1 MKVLVVDDDVDL
13 LDLMTYALRREGY
26 NVLAAVDGQQA
37 LQRWESENPD
47 IVLLDGNLPKIDG
60 FEVCRRIR
68 HESKTPIIMLTARDE
83 EEDILRGLQIG
94 ADDYMTK
101 PFSAKQLAARMKA
114 VMRRCQTDPYR
125 QPASQ
130 VTVGDLV
137 LDIQSHEVTKAGK
150 PVQLTRLEFRI
161 LYMGNRRVGSGNR
174 IATVP
179 MCSGCRVGYGR
190 EIGPRCRCPEI
201 ARADGQTVN
210 IPSPAVKVDGW
221 RRRDK
226 RDRGVSY
233 PRPARAM
240 AFCSR
245 SLLNP
250 RLDST
255 EIWFRRMR
263 AEDHHPR

>member
-150 PVQLTRLEFRI
+150 PIQLTRLEFRI
-161 LYMGNRRVGSGNR
+161 LYMLAVNEGRIIPYARLIEYAWGYYDEGNSDMLKGHVSR
-174 IATVP
+174 IRKKIGLSATGDGTITTVL
-179 MCSGCRVGYGR
+179 GVGY
-190 EIGPRCRCPEI
+190 
-201 ARADGQTVN
+201 
-210 IPSPAVKVDGW
+210 SL
-221 RRRDK
+221 
-226 RDRGVSY
+226 
-233 PRPARAM
+233 
-240 AFCSR
+240 SR
-245 SLLNP
+245 S
-250 RLDST
+250 
-255 EIWFRRMR
+255 
-263 AEDHHPR
+263 

>member
-101 PFSAKQLAARMKA
+101 PFSIEEMLARITATL
-114 VMRRCQTDPYR
+114 RRTR
-125 QPASQ
+125 PADTAPDTAPPVISIGELEIDLSSQQ
-130 VTVGDLV
+130 VTRSGLAVHLTPTEFA
-137 LDIQSHEVTKAGK
+137 LLRELATNRGK
-150 PVQLTRLEFRI
+150 LLTHAHL
-161 LYMGNRRVGSGNR
+161 LRRVWGRGYETETEYVRVYIRRLRAKLESDGAAPLILTQPRAGYR
-174 IATVP
+174 IA
-179 MCSGCRVGYGR
+179 
-190 EIGPRCRCPEI
+190 
-201 ARADGQTVN
+201 
-210 IPSPAVKVDGW
+210 
-221 RRRDK
+221 
-226 RDRGVSY
+226 
-233 PRPARAM
+233 
-240 AFCSR
+240 
-245 SLLNP
+245 
-250 RLDST
+250 
-255 EIWFRRMR
+255 
-263 AEDHHPR
+263 AE